1 MHKLLRYVCDELEKI
16 EQQASSGKLSMSEIE
31 YADKLA
37 HLKKNILRADELM
50 DQGYSGESSGMG
62 GRMYSDP
69 FFRGSSYENR
79 GRGSDAQRDSRGRYS
94 GRYSGR
100 GYSREGGYSGEGRG
114 YSREGRGYSGDSKEV
129 VEDLRDIM
137 EQAPSA
143 SMRQQIKAI
152 IEKVEE
158 MDD

>member
-50 DQGYSGESSGMG
+50 DQGYSGETSGMG

-100 GYSREGGYSGEGRG
+100 GYSREG
-114 YSREGRGYSGDSKEV
+114 RGYSGDSKEV
-129 VEDLRDIM
+129 VDDLRDIM

>member
-50 DQGYSGESSGMG
+50 DQGYSGETSGMG
-62 GRMYSDP
+62 VRMYSDP

-79 GRGSDAQRDSRGRYS
+79 GRGTDAQRDSRGRYS

-100 GYSREGGYSGEGRG
+100 GYSGEGRG